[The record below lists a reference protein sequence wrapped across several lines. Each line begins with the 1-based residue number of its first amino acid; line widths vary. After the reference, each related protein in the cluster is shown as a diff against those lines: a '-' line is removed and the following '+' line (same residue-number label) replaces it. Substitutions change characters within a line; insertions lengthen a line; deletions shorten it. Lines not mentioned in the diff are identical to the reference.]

1 MPSSSQ
7 FFLYAWTTTLPLVVI
22 AFSFIHNNTMVWP
35 DWSILLVNINLL
47 LFWRL
52 CDFYEEVCRNYL
64 FLFNCH
70 RCSHWGE
77 GCVRSYWFHID
88 YCTDFIVFF
97 IVKCPY
103 SKAAIEGLIFVFRI
117 CEMSIPYFEF
127 FSQRRANYCKFSFCT
142 N

>member
-1 MPSSSQ
+1 MI
-7 FFLYAWTTTLPLVVI
+7 FMKRYVGIIYFCLIVI
-22 AFSFIHNNTMVWP
+22 DAVTGGRGVL
-35 DWSILLVNINLL
+35 D
-47 LFWRL
+47 
-52 CDFYEEVCRNYL
+52 
-64 FLFNCH
+64 
-70 RCSHWGE
+70 
-77 GCVRSYWFHID
+77 HID